1 MGLHYDD
8 HEEHDDFDPSLG
20 MDWYAQ
26 VNKGID
32 ETRMLYSVICYA
44 LETWPGYPARPLE
57 EQEYLMYMKGK
68 IFAMILDYQFSEGQ

>member
-1 MGLHYDD
+1 
-8 HEEHDDFDPSLG
+8 
-20 MDWYAQ
+20 
-26 VNKGID
+26 
-32 ETRMLYSVICYA
+32 MLYSVICYA

>member
-1 MGLHYDD
+1 MGLQYGDYDED
-8 HEEHDDFDPSLG
+8 DDFDPSLG

-26 VNKGID
+26 VNMGID

-44 LETWPGYPARPLE
+44 LETWPGHPARPLE